1 MDRSH
6 FYRWSAK
13 VTLPIFERIRC
24 IAADLFQI
32 PPGNIVADSS
42 PESIPSWDS
51 VQQLNLILAVE
62 QEFNVQFEPEEL
74 DQIHSIDDIVAQL
87 QTKRGSRS

>member
-1 MDRSH
+1 M
-6 FYRWSAK
+6 
-13 VTLPIFERIRC
+13 TLPIFERVQR

-32 PPGNIVADSS
+32 PAKNISANSN
-42 PESIPSWDS
+42 PESIPAWDS

-74 DQIHSIDDIVAQL
+74 DRIHSIGDIVEQL
-87 QTKRGSRS
+87 QTKCDVHS